1 VPTLDV
7 RQIKELIPHRAPFL
21 LVDRIL
27 EIEPDK
33 MVTGELDIRGD
44 EFWCVGHFPG
54 RPIMPGVLII
64 EALAQTGGI
73 LTFTSRPAW
82 RGQVMFFAGI
92 DNARFRRPVVPG
104 DRLRLEVVFTGG
116 RQRLVKMHGQAFVG
130 TELAAEADMSAVV
143 ADEKLPA

>member
-1 VPTLDV
+1 MPTLDA
-7 RQIKELIPHRAPFL
+7 RQIMELLPHRAPFL
-21 LVDRIL
+21 LVDRVL
-27 EIEPDK
+27 EIEADK
-33 MVTGELDIRGD
+33 RVIGEKQVRAD

-73 LTFTSRPAW
+73 LTFMSRPAW

-104 DRLRLEVVFTGG
+104 DLLRFEVTFTGG